1 MKTYSKKPWSIRER
15 VLLKEYY
22 YKSDEEELLKILPGR
37 TYNSIRKQ
45 VSYLRKR
52 GWTFSACS

>member
-15 VLLKEYY
+15 MLLKERY
-22 YKSDEEELLKILPGR
+22 YKSSEEELLNILPGR

-52 GWTFSACS
+52 GWVFSASS